1 MSGVYRNYLDPRK
14 GSDPTN
20 EALRL
25 LQVLEQ
31 RGRQAADAAHVT
43 YERAVLISF
52 AEYAE
57 SFRSM
62 QEFLS
67 FCEVIEGRLEDLD
80 EATRGLV
87 AGEVN
92 GVKMR
97 SYGAL
102 LKAMGAYLVWIDKR
116 GMVNYFAQAV
126 FLNQLNALEYFRE
139 FELPKLPPEVVT
151 PSILELQAEVESRLK
166 QMIDRSIDV
175 PDFRYEE

>member
-25 LQVLEQ
+25 LQVLES
-31 RGRQAADAAHVT
+31 RGRQAAEAAQVT

-57 SFRSM
+57 SFRAM

-67 FCEVIEGRLEDLD
+67 FCEVIEGRLDDLD
-80 EATRGLV
+80 EATRDLV

-97 SYGAL
+97 CYGAL
-102 LKAMGAYLVWIDKR
+102 LRAMGAYLVWIDKR

-139 FELPKLPPEVVT
+139 FELPKLPPDAI
-151 PSILELQAEVESRLK
+151 PDYLPELQTEVESRLK
-166 QMIDRSIDV
+166 QLIDRSIDV

>member
-31 RGRQAADAAHVT
+31 RGRQAADAANVT

-57 SFRSM
+57 SFRAM

-80 EATRGLV
+80 EATRDLV

-97 SYGAL
+97 CYGAL

-139 FELPKLPPEVVT
+139 FELPKLPPEAV
-151 PSILELQAEVESRLK
+151 PEHIPELQAEVESRLK

-175 PDFRYEE
+175 PDFRYDE

>member
-1 MSGVYRNYLDPRK
+1 MNGVYRNYLDPRK
-14 GSDPTN
+14 AGDPTN

-52 AEYAE
+52 ADYAE
-57 SFRSM
+57 SFRAM
-62 QEFLS
+62 QQFLS
-67 FCEVIEGRLEDLD
+67 FCEVIEGRLSELD
-80 EATRGLV
+80 ETTRDLV

-97 SYGAL
+97 CYSAL
-102 LKAMGAYLVWIDKR
+102 LRAMGAYLVWIDKR
-116 GMVNYFAQAV
+116 GMVNFFAQAV

-139 FELPKLPPEVVT
+139 FELPRLPPEAVPT
-151 PSILELQAEVESRLK
+151 HLPELQAEVESRLK